1 MPMHEKSC
9 SLFKQFSNL
18 NSLNQSISTFYIKFI
33 NLRSIEIPMI
43 GIISYA
49 STRLIVGQENDL
61 SPGSINIS
69 LLKFFN
75 NSCLL
80 LDILI

>member
-1 MPMHEKSC
+1 
-9 SLFKQFSNL
+9 
-18 NSLNQSISTFYIKFI
+18 
-33 NLRSIEIPMI
+33 MI

-75 NSCLL
+75 NSFLL